1 MQTGFVG
8 AGRMGRPMLQRLIR
22 AGHAVTAHHRSAEQA
37 PSLLEDGAKVSQ
49 SLAEVAAGAEAVF
62 VNVLTDA
69 QVRAVCLEDGL
80 VAAMEPG
87 SLLVIHTTSSPATAE
102 LVSAAGAEKDV
113 AVIDSPVSGGP
124 HSIAAGAIT
133 LFVGA
138 DAATFARVRPILAA
152 YGDPILN
159 VGTTGAGQKVKL
171 LNNAVFSANIGV
183 LATAARLA
191 DGLGMDESVLMNA
204 IQHASGDSRA
214 LAGVAARGSVGEF
227 AASVQQFLGKDVEVV
242 REILG
247 ELGHDLGPLEPL
259 YAETAHRAGAHQP

>member
-1 MQTGFVG
+1 MQIGFVG
-8 AGRMGRPMLQRLIR
+8 AGRMGRPMLQRLIG
-22 AGHAVTAHHRSAEQA
+22 AGHTVTAHYLFDEQA
-37 PSLLEDGAKVSQ
+37 PPLIADGATVSR
-49 SLAEVAAGAEAVF
+49 SLAEVAAGAGAVF
-62 VNVLTDA
+62 ANVLTDA

-80 VAAMEPG
+80 LTAMEPG

-102 LVSAAGAEKDV
+102 LIAAAGAARDIS
-113 AVIDSPVSGGP
+113 VIDSPVSGGP
-124 HSIAAGAIT
+124 HNIAAGAIT

-138 DAATFARVRPILAA
+138 DEVTFARVRPLLEA

-159 VGTTGAGQKVKL
+159 VGPTGSGQKVKL

-191 DGLGMDESVLMNA
+191 DELRLDEGALMSA
-204 IQHASGDSRA
+204 IRHASGDSRA

-247 ELGHDLGPLEPL
+247 QLGHDLGPLEAL
-259 YAETAHRAGAHQP
+259 YAETAKRT